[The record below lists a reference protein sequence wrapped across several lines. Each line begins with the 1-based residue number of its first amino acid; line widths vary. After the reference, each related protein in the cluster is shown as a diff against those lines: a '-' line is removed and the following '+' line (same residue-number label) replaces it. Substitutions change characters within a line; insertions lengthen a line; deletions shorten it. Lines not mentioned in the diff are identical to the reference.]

1 MDWSKEIT
9 RSNFVLELLVL
20 AEAGNVD
27 TMMDRLFEALVTNGE
42 TILSQND
49 KPTKEL
55 QRALD
60 QIIDWYAEHE
70 FYEKCS
76 ELKKIKEKC
85 LK

>member
-1 MDWSKEIT
+1 MDWNKEVT

-42 TILSQND
+42 DIIRQND
-49 KPTKEL
+49 RPTKEL
-55 QRALD
+55 QNALD
-60 QIIDWYAEHE
+60 QIIGWYAEHE
-70 FYEKCS
+70 LYEKCS

>member
-1 MDWSKEIT
+1 MDWNKEVT

-20 AEAGNVD
+20 AEAGSVD

-42 TILSQND
+42 DIIGQND
-49 KPTKEL
+49 RPTKEL
-55 QRALD
+55 QNALD
-60 QIIDWYAEHE
+60 QIIGWYAEHE
-70 FYEKCS
+70 LYEKCS

>member
-27 TMMDRLFEALVTNGE
+27 TMMDRLFEALVSDGE
-42 TILSQND
+42 AILSQNTST
-49 KPTKEL
+49 PKEINN
-55 QRALD
+55 AMD
-60 QIIDWYAEHE
+60 QIIGWYAEHE

>member
-1 MDWSKEIT
+1 MDWNKEVT

-42 TILSQND
+42 DIIAQND
-49 KPTKEL
+49 RPTKEL
-55 QRALD
+55 QNALD
-60 QIIDWYAEHE
+60 QIIGWYAEHE
-70 FYEKCS
+70 LYEKCS